1 MSEQKNQP
9 RLEERYG
16 KSFTRTMALG
26 MGWMI
31 LCTGI
36 IVRMGA
42 DTFSASVMQGAK
54 IVSLIAAGICAVLL
68 VRSLLCKVRL
78 DENGVE
84 VNNPL
89 LGRSDFRWEELNT
102 AAIVVFTYGKQS
114 ERVIL
119 LSTRPPEEVL
129 TPAAM
134 RGRASKHEQVRIP
147 YTEKRREIVEHYLHM
162 ALPTI
167 RL

>member
-1 MSEQKNQP
+1 MSEQKP
-9 RLEERYG
+9 RLEEKYG
-16 KSFTRTMALG
+16 KSFTKTMALG
-26 MGWMI
+26 MGWLI
-31 LCTGI
+31 LSTGI
-36 IVRMGA
+36 IMRMGE
-42 DTFSASVMQGAK
+42 DSLSAPVMK
-54 IVSLIAAGICAVLL
+54 IVVIVSLIAAGISAVLL
-68 VRSLLCKVRL
+68 VRSLLCNVWL
-78 DENGVE
+78 DETGVE

-89 LGRSDFRWEELNT
+89 LGSSDFRWEELHT
-102 AAIVVFTYGKQS
+102 AAIVVFTVQKQS
-114 ERVIL
+114 MQVIL

-162 ALPTI
+162 ELPTF

>member
-1 MSEQKNQP
+1 MSEQKP
-9 RLEERYG
+9 RLEEKYG
-16 KSFTRTMALG
+16 KSFTKTMALG
-26 MGWMI
+26 MGWLI
-31 LCTGI
+31 LSTGI
-36 IVRMGA
+36 IMRMGE
-42 DTFSASVMQGAK
+42 DSLSAPVMK
-54 IVSLIAAGICAVLL
+54 TVVIVSLIAAGVSAVLL

-78 DENGVE
+78 DETGVE

-89 LGRSDFRWEELNT
+89 LGSSDFRWEELHT
-102 AAIVVFTYGKQS
+102 AAIVVFTVQKQS
-114 ERVIL
+114 MQVIL

-129 TPAAM
+129 TPVAM

-162 ALPTI
+162 ELPTF

>member
-1 MSEQKNQP
+1 MSEQKP
-9 RLEERYG
+9 RLEEKYG
-16 KSFTRTMALG
+16 KSFTKTMALG
-26 MGWMI
+26 MGCFI

-36 IVRMGA
+36 IMRMGA
-42 DTFSASVMQGAK
+42 DSLSAPVMKSVV
-54 IVSLIAAGICAVLL
+54 IVSLIAAGISAVLL

-78 DENGVE
+78 DETGVE

-89 LGRSDFRWEELNT
+89 LGSSDFRWAELNT
-102 AAIVVFTYGKQS
+102 AAIVVFTFEKQS
-114 ERVIL
+114 EQVIL

-129 TPAAM
+129 TPSAV

-162 ALPTI
+162 ELPTF

>member
-1 MSEQKNQP
+1 MSEQKP
-9 RLEERYG
+9 RLEEKYG
-16 KSFTRTMALG
+16 KSFTKTMALG
-26 MGWMI
+26 MGWLI
-31 LCTGI
+31 LSTGI
-36 IVRMGA
+36 IMRMGE
-42 DTFSASVMQGAK
+42 DSLSAPVMK
-54 IVSLIAAGICAVLL
+54 IVVIVSLIAAGVSAVLL

-78 DENGVE
+78 DETGVE

-89 LGRSDFRWEELNT
+89 LGSSDFRWEELHT
-102 AAIVVFTYGKQS
+102 AAIVVFTVQKQS
-114 ERVIL
+114 MQVIL

-162 ALPTI
+162 ELPTF

>member
-1 MSEQKNQP
+1 MSEQKP
-9 RLEERYG
+9 RLEEKYG
-16 KSFTRTMALG
+16 KSFTKTMALG
-26 MGWMI
+26 MGWLI
-31 LCTGI
+31 LSTGI
-36 IVRMGA
+36 IMRMGE
-42 DTFSASVMQGAK
+42 DSLSAPVMK
-54 IVSLIAAGICAVLL
+54 IVVIVSLIAAGISAVLL

-78 DENGVE
+78 DETGVE

-89 LGRSDFRWEELNT
+89 LGSSDFRWAELNT
-102 AAIVVFTYGKQS
+102 AAIVVFTFEKQS
-114 ERVIL
+114 EQVIL

-129 TPAAM
+129 TPSAV

-162 ALPTI
+162 ELPTF